1 MRVFG
6 RVISVLLG
14 ILSGLAGL
22 VALGYTLEGIEFL
35 KFSKGNI
42 AGGLVGV
49 AVPGVL
55 CASAFYMAV
64 KLIRPPAKIQ
74 VE

>member
-1 MRVFG
+1 M
-6 RVISVLLG
+6 ISILFG
-14 ILSGLAGL
+14 ILSALGGI

-49 AVPGVL
+49 AVPAVL

-64 KLIRPPAKIQ
+64 KLIRPPAKQ
-74 VE
+74 HTK

>member
-14 ILSGLAGL
+14 IFSALAGV

-35 KFSKGNI
+35 KFFKGNI

-49 AVPGVL
+49 AGPGVL

-64 KLIRPPAKIQ
+64 KLIKPPAKIQ
-74 VE
+74 A